1 MWWQWYNGSI
11 NEGGVMS
18 NTIVA
23 AIDFSEVTA
32 AVLTETIE
40 IARALACSVTLIH
53 VVQYVPETTLYEGE
67 MILPDLPMQELLEEN
82 SEKQLHEAQ
91 QRVILA
97 GIECDISLRD
107 GTPAHEILEYAKS
120 ESPRMVVLGSH
131 GHGALYHLVLG
142 SVSEKVVDKAN
153 CSVLVVKQSA

>member
-1 MWWQWYNGSI
+1 
-11 NEGGVMS
+11 MS

-40 IARALACSVTLIH
+40 IAKALDCSVTLIH

-67 MILPDLPMQELLEEN
+67 MILPDLPMQEILQEN
-82 SEKQLHEAQ
+82 SEKQLRESQ
-91 QRVILA
+91 QRVLLA
-97 GIECDISLRD
+97 GLECDITLRD
-107 GTPAHEILEYAKS
+107 GTPAHEVLEYTKS
-120 ESPRMVVLGSH
+120 VDPRMVVLGSH

-142 SVSEKVVDKAN
+142 SVSEKIVDKAH
-153 CSVLVVKQSA
+153 CSVLVVKQQQ